1 MKQDWILF
9 FLFLLY
15 ICLLNACK
23 SEDTHTVLEL
33 FPESHSLSQKK
44 VYDINEDSI
53 AVIEG
58 LVCDGENL
66 IVYDYHSNSSYTLFD
81 EKTGEYIARFGTIGQ
96 GPIEI
101 PVGCYGYLLKGC
113 FSVFDDQT
121 RIVMKYNLDSL
132 RSGKV
137 NAAPKRL
144 TKYDIPDAQISR
156 LIAINDSTFFSAGT
170 YRDRYQYLLFD
181 KNSKVLDYSVDIYNV
196 ADSTFN
202 KYTKFLSNQGDLI
215 MHPEKQKFAC
225 SINFSSNIDFFE
237 IVDNEIK
244 LTKSLRLGNPT
255 SQPVTSTI
263 VGGGM
268 YCSVDLTE
276 NSQIG
281 YINLCATGEYVYALY
296 SEKKAIKS
304 TRKSN
309 VVLVFD
315 WSGNPVKK
323 YLLDTDA
330 YYIAVDE
337 TEQSM
342 FAAVKNSERGWSI
355 QCYNLQ

>member
-81 EKTGEYIARFGTIGQ
+81 EKTGEYIARFGTVGQ

-255 SQPVTSTI
+255 SQPVT
-263 VGGGM
+263 
-268 YCSVDLTE
+268 TE

>member
-81 EKTGEYIARFGTIGQ
+81 EKTGEYIARFGTVGQ

-196 ADSTFN
+196 ADSTCLL
-202 KYTKFLSNQGDLI
+202 YTSPSPRD
-215 MHPEKQKFAC
+215 
-225 SINFSSNIDFFE
+225 S
-237 IVDNEIK
+237 
-244 LTKSLRLGNPT
+244 
-255 SQPVTSTI
+255 
-263 VGGGM
+263 
-268 YCSVDLTE
+268 
-276 NSQIG
+276 
-281 YINLCATGEYVYALY
+281 
-296 SEKKAIKS
+296 
-304 TRKSN
+304 
-309 VVLVFD
+309 
-315 WSGNPVKK
+315 
-323 YLLDTDA
+323 
-330 YYIAVDE
+330 
-337 TEQSM
+337 
-342 FAAVKNSERGWSI
+342 
-355 QCYNLQ
+355 

>member
-1 MKQDWILF
+1 
-9 FLFLLY
+9 
-15 ICLLNACK
+15 
-23 SEDTHTVLEL
+23 
-33 FPESHSLSQKK
+33 
-44 VYDINEDSI
+44 
-53 AVIEG
+53 
-58 LVCDGENL
+58 
-66 IVYDYHSNSSYTLFD
+66 
-81 EKTGEYIARFGTIGQ
+81 
-96 GPIEI
+96 
-101 PVGCYGYLLKGC
+101 
-113 FSVFDDQT
+113 
-121 RIVMKYNLDSL
+121 
-132 RSGKV
+132 
-137 NAAPKRL
+137 
-144 TKYDIPDAQISR
+144 
-156 LIAINDSTFFSAGT
+156 
-170 YRDRYQYLLFD
+170 
-181 KNSKVLDYSVDIYNV
+181 
-196 ADSTFN
+196 
-202 KYTKFLSNQGDLI
+202 